1 MGVAGFLPFLARR
14 SVLLTVPAR
23 GMTLA
28 NRITLARIGL
38 IPIFG
43 GLAGAYGRSVS
54 DGKPDEKLRQ
64 LAAAAFFFATLTDGL
79 DGFIARRF
87 DQKSRLGT
95 ILDPIADKGLML
107 VALITL
113 GLSRWNEGFPA
124 WFPAVVI
131 GREGLVVSGYWALR
145 GRQGRVEV
153 KPSPAGKAATLFQ
166 LLSMLAVLLGVR
178 KSTVRLLVTA
188 ASALTVASG
197 FGYFHKAFVGPK
209 RAS

>member
-1 MGVAGFLPFLARR
+1 
-14 SVLLTVPAR
+14 
-23 GMTLA
+23 MTLA

-43 GLAGAYGRSVS
+43 GLAGAYGRSIS
-54 DGKPDEKLRQ
+54 AGKPDEKLRR
-64 LAAAAFFFATLTDGL
+64 LAAAAFFFAILTDGL

-107 VALITL
+107 VALITP

-145 GRQGRVEV
+145 GRQRRVEV
-153 KPSPAGKAATLFQ
+153 KPSPAGKAATLFE
-166 LLSMLAVLLGVR
+166 LLSMLAVLLGAR
-178 KSTVRLLVTA
+178 KSTVRFLVMT

-197 FGYFHKAFVGPK
+197 FGYFHNAFSEREIPQLPQIPHAGK
-209 RAS
+209 CHT

>member
-1 MGVAGFLPFLARR
+1 
-14 SVLLTVPAR
+14 
-23 GMTLA
+23 MTLA

-43 GLAGAYGRSVS
+43 GLAEAYGRSVS
-54 DGKPDEKLRQ
+54 AGKPDEKLRR
-64 LAAAAFFFATLTDGL
+64 LAAAAFFFAILTDGL

-107 VALITL
+107 AALVTL

-131 GREGLVVSGYWALR
+131 GREGLVVSGYWALK
-145 GRQGRVEV
+145 GRRRRVEV
-153 KPSPAGKAATLFQ
+153 KPSPAGKAATLFE
-166 LLSMLAVLLGVR
+166 LFSMLAVLLGAR
-178 KSTVRLLVTA
+178 KSTVRFLVMT
-188 ASALTVASG
+188 ASALTVTSG
-197 FGYFHKAFVGPK
+197 FGYFHNAFRKMP
-209 RAS
+209 RR

>member
-1 MGVAGFLPFLARR
+1 
-14 SVLLTVPAR
+14 
-23 GMTLA
+23 MTLA

-54 DGKPDEKLRQ
+54 AGKPDEKLRR
-64 LAAAAFFFATLTDGL
+64 LAATAFFFATLTDGL
-79 DGFIARRF
+79 DGFIARQF
-87 DQKSRLGT
+87 DQKSRLGA

-113 GLSRWNEGFPA
+113 GLSRWNEGFPG

-131 GREGLVVSGYWALR
+131 GREGLVVGGYWALS
-145 GRQGRVEV
+145 GRQGRVDV
-153 KPSPAGKAATLFQ
+153 KPSPVGKAATFFQ

-197 FGYFHKAFVGPK
+197 FGYFQDAFV
-209 RAS
+209 RAENATSRKMPPNQCRVTRNE